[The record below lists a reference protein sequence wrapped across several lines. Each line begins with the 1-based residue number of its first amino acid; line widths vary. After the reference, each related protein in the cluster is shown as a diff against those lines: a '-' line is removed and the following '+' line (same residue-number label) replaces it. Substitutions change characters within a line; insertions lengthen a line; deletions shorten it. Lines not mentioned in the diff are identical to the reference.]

1 MKGNKYQ
8 PEIDTITLQLLAHQ
22 FCEFTFTQEYN
33 PGSQSYPTHMST
45 VLGSIGEGGSIL
57 ASKEMSNG

>member
-33 PGSQSYPTHMST
+33 PGSQSYPTHMSIYCFGIYRRRRFYT
-45 VLGSIGEGGSIL
+45 R
-57 ASKEMSNG
+57 K